1 MSLIHATAIV
11 DPRAQLGADVSI
23 GPYSIIGADVSI
35 GDGTWIGPH
44 VVVSGPTSIGE
55 RNKIYQFASI
65 GSDCQDKKY
74 RGEPTRLEIGNDN
87 VIRESCTLH
96 RGTIQDA
103 GLTRI
108 GSGNL
113 LMVNTHVA
121 HDVVIGDDGIFANN
135 VGIAGHV
142 RIGDGVVI
150 GGNSGIHQFCQI
162 SSYAML
168 GGGTTL
174 FKDVPAFVM
183 VSGNPAEARGMNI
196 EGMKRRGWSAET
208 INTLRKAYK
217 LVYRD
222 GQTVEAALQQLDELA
237 VECPEVSIF
246 IDSLRASTRG
256 IAR

>member
-11 DPRAQLGADVSI
+11 DPRAQLAPDVSV

-35 GDGTWIGPH
+35 GAGTWIGPH
-44 VVVSGPTSIGE
+44 VVISGPTQIGA
-55 RNKIYQFASI
+55 RNKIYQFASV
-65 GSDCQDKKY
+65 GAACQDKKY
-74 RGEPTRLEIGNDN
+74 GDEPTRLEIGDDN
-87 VIRESCTLH
+87 VIREACSLH
-96 RGTIQDA
+96 RGTVQDA
-103 GLTRI
+103 GVTRI
-108 GSGNL
+108 GHRNL

-121 HDVVIGDDGIFANN
+121 HDVTIGDDGIFANN

-142 RIGDGVVI
+142 KIGDGVII

-162 SSYAML
+162 NAYAML

-183 VSGNPAEARGMNI
+183 VSGNPAEARGMNF

-208 INTLRKAYK
+208 INALRKAYK

-222 GQTVEAALQQLDELA
+222 GLTLEAAFEPLEALA
-237 VECPEVSIF
+237 LVNPEVMIF